1 MLTNSKK
8 DHLVKLFTAQ
18 QILSL
23 LRFTV
28 LLRNI
33 AVSKPVHRK
42 PVAFKLSWVS
52 AENKRDL
59 VNKGVLPTYRERPFQ
74 G

>member
-23 LRFTV
+23 LRFPV

-33 AVSKPVHRK
+33 AVSK